1 MRPYSSYFLPSIAL
15 LLLIFASFSPQG
27 VLLALPLA
35 SIFTSLILIVLGRKH
50 KTWRWAIFA
59 SLSWSIEE
67 ILWAISR
74 LSQTS
79 QSYPTDLFYFLGAFL
94 WLIALLNMPKK
105 QLPQRNL
112 LLGLPVLI
120 LLFWLMTKSLA
131 VTPLLFILT
140 DGLLFLA
147 ALLSIESALSSKA
160 HEGRLLWGFGFYV
173 KALAAA
179 LYGWLSPDLASS
191 HTFFMLIVLSYL
203 FIGAGIALELRQSRG
218 TLLPALATLVGL
230 ELVVGIILF
239 MLFSSS
245 AVSPVVFALIAAAL
259 FYLLFFGTVTL
270 LLTDRN
276 QRRKAEARLKNYSQL
291 LEQLLSVRATSMPLK
306 DLLGTLSSILKPYF
320 QDLEH
325 IELKEPEASQSTRYS
340 IPVLTDDIEI
350 AHLYFRQKPKN
361 QALLDAVSP
370 LLANQL
376 EAAIAQL
383 HSQNEAITDPLTS
396 LLNRRGFELKSKP
409 LLERSVDSQT
419 VMSLALIDLDFFKRV
434 NDRYGHDVGD
444 KALTKLADIVK
455 NNIRQGDLA
464 VRWGGEEF
472 LILLFGANVRVTADV
487 VKRISQDLKATT
499 LHPVTWQLT
508 LSAGVIGGFISD
520 HESLLQWIAKADQAL
535 LDAKA
540 AGRDRI
546 ELAA

>member
-1 MRPYSSYFLPSIAL
+1 MSPYSSYILPSVAL
-15 LLLIFASFSPQG
+15 VLLICASFSPQG

-35 SIFTSLILIVLGRKH
+35 SIFTSLILISLGRKH
-50 KTWRWAIFA
+50 TAWRWAIFA
-59 SLSWSIEE
+59 SLAWSIEE
-67 ILWAISR
+67 TLWAISR
-74 LSQTS
+74 LSQSS

-94 WLIALLNMPKK
+94 WLIALLSMTRKK
-105 QLPQRNL
+105 IPQRNL

-120 LLFWLMTKSLA
+120 LLFWLMTKSLT

-147 ALLSIESALSSKA
+147 ALLSIESALSNKS
-160 HEGRLLWGFGFYV
+160 HEGRILWGFGFYV
-173 KALAAA
+173 KALAAS
-179 LYGWLSPDLASS
+179 LYGWLAPDLASS

-203 FIGAGIALELRQSRG
+203 FMGVGIALELRQARG
-218 TLLPALATLVGL
+218 TLLPALATIIGL

-245 AVSPVVFALIAAAL
+245 VVSPVVFALIAAAL
-259 FYLLFFGTVTL
+259 FYLLFFGIVTL

-291 LEQLLSVRATSMPLK
+291 LEQLLSIRASSMPLEA
-306 DLLGTLSSILKPYF
+306 LLETISSILKPYF
-320 QDLEH
+320 KDLER
-325 IELKEPEASQSTRYS
+325 IELSKVEDSQNISCS
-340 IPVLTDDIEI
+340 IPVMTDDLEI
-350 AHLYFRQKPKN
+350 AQLYFKEEPRN

-370 LLANQL
+370 LLANQI
-376 EAAIAQL
+376 EVAMAQIN
-383 HSQNEAITDPLTS
+383 SQNEAITDPLTS

-409 LLERSVDSQT
+409 LLERSADSQT

-434 NDRYGHDVGD
+434 NDRYGHDIGD

-487 VKRISQDLKATT
+487 VKRISQDLKATKV
-499 LHPVTWQLT
+499 HPVTWQLT
-508 LSAGVIGGFISD
+508 LSAGVIGGYISD